1 MATCG
6 GAIVVKMNPLIHTH
20 TFDNGLSLAVQEL
33 AWLPSASFNLL
44 LPSGV
49 VTDPEG
55 AVGSAAVLAEWLDR
69 GAGERDSRTLSDD
82 LDALGVRRGGGAGG
96 ESTVLSGSLL
106 ADALPEALALYAD
119 IVRRPHLADAE
130 FEPARTVVLQE
141 LASLDDSPTQ
151 RLFIALSKAYFA
163 SNHGRSSYGE
173 ADDLRALTAE
183 SVRQD
188 AARRLGPKGAVLS
201 VAGGVRWDDVKTLV
215 ERLFGDWTG
224 EGVALPEVQVNATHT
239 DHIAAQT
246 SQTQIGVA
254 YEALPPGHPDW
265 YKNALSVAVLS
276 KGMGS
281 RLFAEVREKRG
292 LVYSVAALGRAI
304 RGYGYTLAYAGTTPE
319 RADETLEVLLG
330 ELTRLRDGVS
340 ADELERARTGLLS
353 GLVMEGESSGGVA
366 SSLAR
371 NTFLFGAP
379 RPLET
384 VRAELSAV
392 TLDDLNHYLAERAEP
407 QFTVLTLG
415 PDALGAGRT
424 EAEPAAPNP
433 TEKDVAERANV

>member
-1 MATCG
+1 M
-6 GAIVVKMNPLIHTH
+6 
-20 TFDNGLSLAVQEL
+20 
-33 AWLPSASFNLL
+33 
-44 LPSGV
+44 
-49 VTDPEG
+49 
-55 AVGSAAVLAEWLDR
+55 AEWLDR

-106 ADALPEALALYAD
+106 ADALPEALALYTD
-119 IVRRPHLADAE
+119 IVRRPHLSDAE

-141 LASLDDSPTQ
+141 LASLEDSPTQ

-163 SNHGRSSYGE
+163 SAHGRSAYGE
-173 ADDLRALTAE
+173 ADDLKKLTAE
-183 SVRQD
+183 RVRQD
-188 AARRLGPKGAVLS
+188 AARRLGPQGAILS
-201 VAGGVRWDDVKTLV
+201 VAGGVRYKDIKALV

-224 EGVALPEVQVNATHT
+224 DGVALPGVRVAETHT
-239 DHIAAQT
+239 EHIAAQT

-254 YEALPPGHPDW
+254 YAALPPGHPDW

-292 LVYSVAALGRAI
+292 LVYSVAALGRAV

-353 GLVMEGESSGGVA
+353 GLVMDGESSGGVA

-371 NTFLFGAP
+371 NTFLFGAA

-384 VRAELSAV
+384 VKAELLAV
-392 TLDDLNHYLAERAEP
+392 TLQGLNTYLANRAEP

-415 PDALGAGRT
+415 PDAL
-424 EAEPAAPNP
+424 AAPNP
-433 TEKDVAERANV
+433 TNVTEKVNV